1 MNIYSIISPSGF
13 NWIVKRSDPR
23 KFDLPGQFEGWALL
37 SPLCSAPDEVGGH
50 RSIDA
55 IDDERFLVLLDRVDF
70 VVPDNLGQDAA
81 LEQAQNLLRWLRFA
95 TGQARL
101 GTDIAGHRMRAHVD
115 RLACVEVT
123 AGQSNP
129 VHPVRH
135 YEFSAI
141 TFDLLSKST
150 KGLTGFD
157 VPVYGEVLLDAL
169 EASFMSDDRKAI
181 LYAAIS
187 VEAMAAT
194 RVREIFDAALS
205 AQSADLRVVNIP
217 QNGGSVTS
225 KDPVFDA
232 LESNAKRNFKMRLH
246 EEPLYVMRR
255 SMRLEQQALYDELLA
270 VHKARN
276 ELAHGASPNSG
287 AGVPLDHA
295 GARRAIDSALQAF
308 AWFGASGRYVTLWN
322 TEYDSGGKAP

>member
-1 MNIYSIISPSGF
+1 MNIYSIVSPSGF
-13 NWIVKRSDPR
+13 NWILKRSDPHT
-23 KFDLPGQFEGWALL
+23 FDLRGQFEGWALM
-37 SPLCSAPDEVGGH
+37 SPLCHAPDEVGGH

-55 IDDERFLVLLDRVDF
+55 IDDERFLVFLDRVDL
-70 VVPDNLGQDAA
+70 VVPDKLGQDAA
-81 LEQAQNLLRWLRFA
+81 LEQAQKLLRWLRFA

-101 GTDIAGHRMRAHVD
+101 STDIAGHWMRTDVNQ
-115 RLACVEVT
+115 LARVEV
-123 AGQSNP
+123 AVGQSNP
-129 VHPVRH
+129 VHPIRH

-150 KGLTGFD
+150 KDLTDYD
-157 VPVYGEVLLDAL
+157 VPVYGKVLLDAL

-194 RVREIFDAALS
+194 RVRELFEAALS

-217 QNGGSVTS
+217 QSGGSVTT
-225 KDPVFDA
+225 KDPVFDV

-246 EEPLYVMRR
+246 EQPLYVMRR
-255 SMRLEQQALYDELLA
+255 SLRVEQQALYDELLA

-276 ELAHGASPNSG
+276 ELAHGASPNSRT
-287 AGVPLDHA
+287 GVPLDHL
-295 GARRAIDSALQAF
+295 GARRAIDSALRAF
-308 AWFGASGRYVTLWN
+308 AWFGASGRYVTLWS
-322 TEYDSGGKAP
+322 TGYDSRASAP

>member
-13 NWIVKRSDPR
+13 NWILMRSDPR

-55 IDDERFLVLLDRVDF
+55 IDDERFLVFLDRVDF
-70 VVPDNLGQDAA
+70 VVPDNLNQDAA
-81 LEQAQNLLRWLRFA
+81 LEQAQKLLRWLRFA

-101 GTDIAGHRMRAHVD
+101 GTDIAGHRMRADID
-115 RLACVEVT
+115 RLARIQVS
-123 AGQSNP
+123 AGQSSP

-150 KGLTGFD
+150 KGLTD
-157 VPVYGEVLLDAL
+157 YNVPVYGEVLLDAL

-194 RVREIFDAALS
+194 RVRELFDAALS
-205 AQSADLRVVNIP
+205 SQSTDLRVVNIR
-217 QNGGSVTS
+217 QHGGSATT
-225 KDPVFDA
+225 KDPVFDV

-246 EEPLYVMRR
+246 EQPLYVMRR
-255 SMRLEQQALYDELLA
+255 SMRVEQQALYDELLA

-276 ELAHGASPNSG
+276 ELAHGAPQNSG
-287 AGVPLDHA
+287 VGLPVDHV
-295 GARRAIDSALQAF
+295 GARRAIDSALRAF
-308 AWFGASGRYVTLWN
+308 AWFAASGRYVTLWN
-322 TEYDSGGKAP
+322 TEYDSGGRAP